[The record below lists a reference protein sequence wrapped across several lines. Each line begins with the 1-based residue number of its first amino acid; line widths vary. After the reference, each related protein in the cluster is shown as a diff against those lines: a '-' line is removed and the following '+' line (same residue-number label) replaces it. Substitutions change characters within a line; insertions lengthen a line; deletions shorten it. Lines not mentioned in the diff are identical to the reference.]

1 MMNSVNEVTV
11 IGVDCA
17 TDSSRVGLA
26 LGKWRSGRRLV
37 IEDVRRGAEPDP
49 VTIICEWLQASPA
62 PALIAIDAPLGWPAP
77 LADGLKDHRAGSKLD
92 GEPNYLFR
100 RYTDREIQRRIGI
113 TPLDVG
119 ADRIARTAHAALAL
133 LGIVRDSTR
142 REVPLA
148 WSHHGLEGTS
158 AIEVYPAATLRA
170 SGLPYRGYKKVDQ
183 EPARRQILV
192 ALNPAL
198 SFGANRLRIE
208 SAAAENA
215 DLLDAIICM
224 VAARD
229 FLDGRAIPPSDLDVT
244 QREGWIWVRDPEI
257 PTTPT
262 ALCHRRNAMS
272 PSIHRDEKCG
282 R

>member
-49 VTIICEWLQASPA
+49 VTIICEWLQANPG

-77 LADGLKDHRAGSKLD
+77 LANGLKDHRAGSKLA

-133 LGIVRDSTR
+133 LEMVRDSTG

-148 WSHHGLEGTS
+148 WSHPEPKGTS

-183 EPARRQILV
+183 EPARRQILA
-192 ALNPAL
+192 ALSPAL
-198 SFGANRLRIE
+198 SFGAGRPRIE
-208 SAAAENA
+208 SAAAGDA
-215 DLLDAIICM
+215 DQLDAIVCL
-224 VAARD
+224 VAAKD
-229 FLDGRAIPPSDLDVT
+229 FLDGRTSPPGDLDT
-244 QREGWIWVRDPEI
+244 ARREGWIWVREVSEG
-257 PTTPT
+257 
-262 ALCHRRNAMS
+262 ANS
-272 PSIHRDEKCG
+272 V
-282 R
+282 